1 MNTMRMNIENSGG
14 NPDEVLSS
22 AQKDGTL
29 IGLVAKLKDE
39 ATIQWLVTQST
50 IIDEAPAPKAPE
62 QEVKAD
68 G

>member
-1 MNTMRMNIENSGG
+1 MRMNIQNSGG

-29 IGLVAKLKDE
+29 IGLIARLKDE
-39 ATIQWLVTQST
+39 GTIQWLIEQST
-50 IIDEAPAPKAPE
+50 IVSEAPAPKPE
-62 QEVKAD
+62 PESEVTED